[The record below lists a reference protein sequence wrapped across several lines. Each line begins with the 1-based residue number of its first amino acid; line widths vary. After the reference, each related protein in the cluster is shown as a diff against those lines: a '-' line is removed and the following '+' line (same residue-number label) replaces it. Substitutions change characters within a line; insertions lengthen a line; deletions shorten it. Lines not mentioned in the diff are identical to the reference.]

1 MAIFIENK
9 STCKA
14 CGKVIRSISECYS
27 FPAFVFNPQCRL
39 YRFHDANFHIAC
51 LQKDAQA
58 MEAVKMANAFEEAV
72 QPSSRTCFID
82 GSDIED
88 PNDHFFVEYL
98 TDDPDNFLFPLTYK
112 HFKISN
118 LRNWDQLPRFRAALE
133 KMNETISIDSRYIY
147 AILDRLRQ

>member
-1 MAIFIENK
+1 MALYFENK

-14 CGKVIRSISECYS
+14 CGKVIRSINECYT

-82 GSDIED
+82 GSEIED

-98 TDDPDNFLFPLTYK
+98 TDDTENFLYPLTYK

-118 LRNWDQLPRFRAALE
+118 LKKWDKRAQLVSSLE
-133 KMNETISIDSRYIY
+133 EINKAITIDSRYIY
-147 AILDRLRQ
+147 SILEKLR